1 MATATPSLAQAL
13 RTTAARLREGAGF
26 TWGHMGSCNCG
37 HLAQTVTQLSAA
49 EIHRA
54 AMERYGDWSTQ
65 TLDHCPASGLTI
77 DHVFDALLE
86 LGLTHTD
93 LRRLEHLSDHRVL
106 ARVPSRHLRRQDVRH
121 AIQYFEAWA
130 ELIEEEVRSSDSSS
144 AVADPAEQVSRS
156 TLERTVPN

>member
-1 MATATPSLAQAL
+1 MATATPPLAQAL

-26 TWGHMGSCNCG
+26 AWGHMGSCNCG
-37 HLAQTVTQLSAA
+37 HLAQTVTRLSAA

-93 LRRLEHLSDHRVL
+93 LRRLEHLSDPKVL

-130 ELIEEEVRSSDSSS
+130 ELIEDELSLSGP
-144 AVADPAEQVSRS
+144 APVAKNQAGPSLRPTQEQALP
-156 TLERTVPN
+156 T